1 MWAPSSSPKYI
12 SASEAEDLKLGD
24 LVRGLGLQEERNDV
38 GLGVVLWGI
47 NWKVNTGWIK
57 QYLDN
62 SGKGDRNKSCTFIV
76 EREFWTSLGKVL
88 WPQMEN
94 VSSGGIGEENDE
106 GRRFI
111 CGLRGRVL
119 CLPGKYF
126 TLLNPCCRPRGC
138 FRREDPEIK

>member
-1 MWAPSSSPKYI
+1 MHI
-12 SASEAEDLKLGD
+12 HCGTGILNFLGESAVTS
-24 LVRGLGLQEERNDV
+24 N
-38 GLGVVLWGI
+38 
-47 NWKVNTGWIK
+47 
-57 QYLDN
+57 
-62 SGKGDRNKSCTFIV
+62 GKCI
-76 EREFWTSLGKVL
+76 L
-88 WPQMEN
+88 
-94 VSSGGIGEENDE
+94 GGIGEENDE